1 MEAEAE
7 MALRQTVIAAKL
19 RQLNGKMDVLD
30 RAKETLRARREDLE
44 KRNKEAEDALNEV
57 TNDTP
62 AEDVQT
68 VEEQVDALLQE
79 EDGLKAEETENETKR
94 NDLQQQIEQLQ
105 SELEELNSRAKEAD
119 KADKPGFSVQKREE
133 GRKMEIRKFFG
144 MNMQERDAFFA
155 DPEVR
160 EWLPNVRSLL
170 AEKRD
175 ITNAEVK
182 IPTVALPIL
191 RDLTAENSKLL
202 PKVNLRQLNGDGRQ
216 AITGT
221 IPEPVWTEMCGALN
235 KVGLNFNSVTVDG
248 YKLGAYIPVCNAL
261 LDDAKLAEDILHAF
275 GVGMGFA
282 IDKAIAYGTGTGMP
296 LGIVTRLTNKT
307 AVSGRALMNWVDVSG
322 TQVHSTSKTKLSLF
336 EDLITFS
343 GDLKSDYTNGETF
356 WLMNNKTKTKLMVAA
371 LSTSAAGAIVTGLG
385 NTMPVIGG
393 DIVTREFMPDDVIVG
408 GYGDMYLMSERAGVQ
423 IDESKHYRFIQDET
437 VFKVTARYDGL
448 PVIPEAFVAIGI
460 NGATVTADAVTFPTD
475 EANAAGA

>member
-1 MEAEAE
+1 MSLRQAIIAKQLREKLAEMRKAEEEQKNLLRRREAYDAEAAEVAAALDEVNEETNEEDSKAADELAKECEQHGMELEQAEAE
-7 MALRQTVIAAKL
+7 NEKT
-19 RQLNGKMDVLD
+19 
-30 RAKETLRARREDLE
+30 RAS
-44 KRNKEAEDALNEV
+44 
-57 TNDTP
+57 
-62 AEDVQT
+62 
-68 VEEQVDALLQE
+68 LQE
-79 EDGLKAEETENETKR
+79 
-94 NDLQQQIEQLQ
+94 QIDKLQ
-105 SELEELNSRAKEAD
+105 SELEEINNRAKEAD
-119 KADKPGFSVQKREE
+119 DCQKPGFTVEKREE
-133 GRKMEIRKFFG
+133 GRKMETRKFFG

-160 EWLPNVRSLL
+160 EWLPKVRSLM
-170 AEKRD
+170 AEKRE

-307 AVSGRALMNWVDVSG
+307 AVSGRALMNWVDVSE

-423 IDESKHYRFIQDET
+423 IDESKHYRFVQDET

>member
-1 MEAEAE
+1 MRF
-7 MALRQTVIAAKL
+7 LQTPRCGSGCPK
-19 RQLNGKMDVLD
+19 
-30 RAKETLRARREDLE
+30 
-44 KRNKEAEDALNEV
+44 
-57 TNDTP
+57 
-62 AEDVQT
+62 
-68 VEEQVDALLQE
+68 
-79 EDGLKAEETENETKR
+79 
-94 NDLQQQIEQLQ
+94 
-105 SELEELNSRAKEAD
+105 
-119 KADKPGFSVQKREE
+119 
-133 GRKMEIRKFFG
+133 
-144 MNMQERDAFFA
+144 
-155 DPEVR
+155 
-160 EWLPNVRSLL
+160 VRSLV
-170 AEKRD
+170 AEKRE

-202 PKVNLRQLNGDGRQ
+202 PKINLRQLNGDGRQ

-221 IPEPVWTEMCGALN
+221 VPEPVWTETCGALN

-296 LGIVTRLTNKT
+296 LGIVTRLTNET

-322 TQVHSTSKTKLSLF
+322 TQVHSTSKTKLGLF

-475 EANAAGA
+475 EANAAAGA

>member
-1 MEAEAE
+1 MS
-7 MALRQTVIAAKL
+7 LRQAVIAKQLREKL
-19 RQLNGKMDVLD
+19 AELKRTGEE
-30 RAKETLRARREDLE
+30 KEQLRARREAYTAE
-44 KRNKEAEDALNEV
+44 EAEVAAALDEV
-57 TNDTP
+57 DENTSDEDSKAADELAQECEQHGKELEE
-62 AEDVQT
+62 AE
-68 VEEQVDALLQE
+68 
-79 EDGLKAEETENETKR
+79 KENETKR
-94 NDLQQQIEQLQ
+94 ADLQATIEKLQ
-105 SELEELNSRAKEAD
+105 SELDELNNRAKDAD
-119 KADKPGFSVQKREE
+119 EADKPGFSMRKKEDE
-133 GRKMEIRKFFG
+133 KKMETRKFFG
-144 MNMQERDAFFA
+144 MTMQERDAFFA

-160 EWLPNVRSLL
+160 EWLPKVRSLM
-170 AEKRD
+170 AEKRE

-202 PKVNLRQLNGDGRQ
+202 PKVNLRRLNGDGRQ

-296 LGIVTRLTNKT
+296 LGIVTRLTKTT
-307 AVSGRALMNWVDVSG
+307 AVSGRALMNWVDVSE

-385 NTMPVIGG
+385 NTMPIIGG

-423 IDESKHYRFIQDET
+423 IDESKHYRFVQDET